1 MFLWYLMKP
10 IMLKK
15 RNSWGLKRTRAR
27 ISVHI
32 FLVSPWC
39 PHLFGSQTNP
49 HSLIWIFGS
58 TALAT
63 CFHGNL
69 NPAMQEKSAP
79 HMPHGSLGGQLS
91 PTIFLEVKILIP
103 KFHHYP
109 ILLDSSNIKRYK
121 RMDFSPWFWSPRA
134 TVVIFPQI
142 TWIQPLKDQTSH
154 NLTTVILLQSCSST

>member
-69 NPAMQEKSAP
+69 NPAMQEKSAS
-79 HMPHGSLGGQLS
+79 HTPHGIRW
-91 PTIFLEVKILIP
+91 PTEPHLISWSQILIP
-103 KFHHYP
+103 NFHHYP
-109 ILLDSSNIKRYK
+109 ILLDSSNIERYK

-142 TWIQPLKDQTSH
+142 TWIQPLKDQTS
-154 NLTTVILLQSCSST
+154 LSLISLQ